1 MDIFNILNMIGGLA
15 LFLYGMNAMGNGLS
29 KMAGGR
35 LESILEKLTTKRIY
49 AVLLGAAVTA
59 VIQSSSAT
67 TVMVVGFVNSGIMQ
81 LSQVVGIIMGANV
94 GTTITSW
101 LLSLTGIEG
110 DAIWVNLLKPSSF
123 SPVLAA
129 IGIIL
134 TMSSKGESKKKDI
147 GNIML
152 GFAILMFGMETM
164 SGAVSGLKDN
174 EGFTGMLTAFSNNP
188 LLAMLVG
195 AVLTAIIQS
204 SSAAVG
210 ILQSLCSTGAV
221 SYGTAIPII
230 MGQNIGT
237 CVTSIISSVGASK
250 NARRASMI
258 HLYFNLIGTMLFMVV
273 FYTLNKIVDF
283 AFMSDQIGAAGI
295 AVVHSLFN
303 VGATIV
309 LFPFADK
316 LVKLA
321 KLTIP
326 EGKDEDN
333 ENAESLDNS
342 IAIDERFLQRPA
354 FAVEIC
360 RQKVHEMAKD
370 VVLTLST
377 ALEVLSDYDENKVKE
392 VYALED
398 KIDIYEDKLGTY
410 LVKLSSKN
418 LSKKDSQSVTMMIH
432 SIVNLERIS
441 DYAKNIVESAE
452 TINNKELT
460 FSKKASYE
468 LSVLCQAVNDIV
480 NDTINVFCEDDLDGA
495 KLIEPLEEVID
506 TLTKKIK
513 KRHVKRLQ
521 KGKCTIEMGLILEDV
536 LTSLERISDHCSN
549 IAVELLA
556 INENVYDTHEYYE
569 EMSEAEQA
577 LFTQNYKRLKERY
590 SLGKPEEEAES

>member
-35 LESILEKLTTKRIY
+35 LESILERLTTKRIY

-204 SSAAVG
+204 SSASVG

-283 AFMSDQIGAAGI
+283 AFMSDQIGATGI

-326 EGKDEDN
+326 DGKDEET
-333 ENAESLDNS
+333 ENAKSLENE

-370 VVLTLST
+370 AVLTLST
-377 ALEVLSDYDENKVKE
+377 ALEVLSDYDEDKVKE

-398 KIDIYEDKLGTY
+398 KIDIYEDRLGTY
-410 LVKLSSKN
+410 LVKLSGKN

-441 DYAKNIVESAE
+441 DYAKNIVESVE
-452 TINNKELT
+452 TINSKELT

-480 NDTINVFCEDDLDGA
+480 NDTVNVFCEDDLEGA
-495 KLIEPLEEVID
+495 KIIEPLEEVID

-521 KGKCTIEMGLILEDV
+521 KGKCTIEMGLILEDI

-556 INENVYDTHEYYE
+556 INEDVYDTHEYYE

-590 SLGKPEEEAES
+590 SLGKPEEESES

>member
-35 LESILEKLTTKRIY
+35 LESILERLTTKRIY

-204 SSAAVG
+204 SSASVG

-283 AFMSDQIGAAGI
+283 AFMSDQIGATGI

-326 EGKDEDN
+326 DGKDEET
-333 ENAESLDNS
+333 ENAKSLENE

-370 VVLTLST
+370 AVLTLST
-377 ALEVLSDYDENKVKE
+377 ALEVLSDYDEDKVKE

-398 KIDIYEDKLGTY
+398 KIDIYEDRLGTY
-410 LVKLSSKN
+410 LVKLSGKN

-441 DYAKNIVESAE
+441 DYAKNIVESVE
-452 TINNKELT
+452 TINSKELT

-480 NDTINVFCEDDLDGA
+480 NDTVNVFCEDDLEGA
-495 KLIEPLEEVID
+495 KIIEPLEEVID

-521 KGKCTIEMGLILEDV
+521 KGKCTIEMGLILEDI

-556 INENVYDTHEYYE
+556 INEDVYDTHEYYE
-569 EMSEAEQA
+569 EMSETEQA

-590 SLGKPEEEAES
+590 SLDKPEEESES

>member
-35 LESILEKLTTKRIY
+35 LESILERLTTKRIY

-204 SSAAVG
+204 SSASVG

-283 AFMSDQIGAAGI
+283 AFMSDQIGATGI

-326 EGKDEDN
+326 DGKDEET
-333 ENAESLDNS
+333 ENAKSLENE

-370 VVLTLST
+370 AVLTLST
-377 ALEVLSDYDENKVKE
+377 ALEVLSDYDEDKVKE

-398 KIDIYEDKLGTY
+398 KIDIYEDRLGTY
-410 LVKLSSKN
+410 LVKLSGKN

-452 TINNKELT
+452 TINSKELT

-480 NDTINVFCEDDLDGA
+480 NDTVNVFCEDDLEGA
-495 KLIEPLEEVID
+495 KIIEPLEEVID

-521 KGKCTIEMGLILEDV
+521 KGKCTIEMGLILEDI

-556 INENVYDTHEYYE
+556 INEDVYDTHEYYE

-590 SLGKPEEEAES
+590 SLDKPEEESES

>member
-35 LESILEKLTTKRIY
+35 LESILERLTTKRIY

-204 SSAAVG
+204 SSASVG

-283 AFMSDQIGAAGI
+283 AFMSDQIGATGI

-326 EGKDEDN
+326 DGKDEET
-333 ENAESLDNS
+333 ENAKSLENE

-370 VVLTLST
+370 AVLTLST
-377 ALEVLSDYDENKVKE
+377 ALEVLSDYDEDKVKE

-398 KIDIYEDKLGTY
+398 KIDIYEDRLGTY
-410 LVKLSSKN
+410 LVKLSGKN

-441 DYAKNIVESAE
+441 DYAKNIVESVE
-452 TINNKELT
+452 TINSKELT

-480 NDTINVFCEDDLDGA
+480 NDTVNVFCEDDLEGA
-495 KLIEPLEEVID
+495 KIIEPLEEVID

-521 KGKCTIEMGLILEDV
+521 KGKCTIEMGLILEDI

-556 INENVYDTHEYYE
+556 INEDVYDTHEYYE

-590 SLGKPEEEAES
+590 SLDKPEEESES